1 MEFRSVNRN
10 WLYGQA
16 GQWSKLPLNKVL
28 DKENL
33 LFYMFCVCELIS
45 CILKDQQI
53 HMNVG
58 M

>member
-10 WLYGQA
+10 WLYGQLH
-16 GQWSKLPLNKVL
+16 QWGKVPLNKVL

-33 LFYMFCVCELIS
+33 LFYVFCVCALIS
-45 CILKDQQI
+45 CILTDQQM
-53 HMNVG
+53 HTNVG